1 MNIIEVLILSIV
13 EGITEFLPVSSTGHL
28 ILTAFLLKIPPID
41 FFTTFEIVI
50 QFGAI
55 LAVLAI
61 YGKLLWEQHKIWP
74 LLIIGFLPSALAG
87 LILYKFIKQYFLVN
101 PFIPVITLFIG
112 GLILIFIEKIL
123 RSRNRELSMQ
133 NLDYKKSFYIGLF
146 QTFSIIP
153 GVSRSAATIVGGL
166 ILGMN
171 RKSAAEFSFLLAI
184 PTMLGATA
192 LDLSESNLQW
202 NRQEI
207 ILIISGVA
215 ISFISALLGV
225 KFLIKFVEQ
234 NSLAVF
240 GVYRIILSILYF
252 ILFLR

>member
-28 ILTAFLLKIPPID
+28 ILTAFLLKIPPTD

-87 LILYKFIKQYFLVN
+87 LILYKFIKQYLLVN

-123 RSRNRELSMQ
+123 RSRTISL
-133 NLDYKKSFYIGLF
+133 
-146 QTFSIIP
+146 T
-153 GVSRSAATIVGGL
+153 RSA
-166 ILGMN
+166 
-171 RKSAAEFSFLLAI
+171 
-184 PTMLGATA
+184 
-192 LDLSESNLQW
+192 DL
-202 NRQEI
+202 
-207 ILIISGVA
+207 
-215 ISFISALLGV
+215 
-225 KFLIKFVEQ
+225 
-234 NSLAVF
+234 
-240 GVYRIILSILYF
+240 
-252 ILFLR
+252 